1 MNLHAAASPAAAR
14 DYPSGQ
20 KVARILL
27 VDDDERNLL
36 ALSHVLEDVAEV
48 VTAPSGREALRY
60 LLQDEFAVLLLDVFM
75 PEMDGYELAEL
86 VRQRAQTARVPIIFL
101 SAVNKDTEHLMRG
114 YAMGAVDYVFKPVD
128 PIVLRSKVSVFV
140 DLYLMRLQ
148 VEAQN
153 RAEQEMREARFQ
165 AELARLE
172 MEAELQASR
181 TRQAAMLDVLPLALY
196 EGHADAAGMLV
207 RTFVGGDLKRIA
219 GDHAASIASG
229 QSAWETGI
237 HPDDV
242 SLLPSLHE
250 AAEGARFSFEYR
262 WQCGGGPVK
271 HFIEHCVKMPQTLGS
286 DRWAGTLIDV
296 TEQKR
301 LEAQLLQAG
310 KMDAIGQL
318 TGGVAHDFNNLLATV
333 LGGINLVRRR
343 VRLGEREEIIVNQ
356 MQHAAEKG
364 AELVK
369 RMMAFA
375 RKQDLSPVS
384 IDPGVLCRSVGELVG
399 QTLGGTVMLEWICG
413 ETTRKFLADQSQL
426 ELSLVNLIL
435 NARDAMPDGG
445 KVRVAISETP
455 KQQVVAAGLPDRNFL
470 TIEVSDHGVGIPP
483 DLIGKIAE
491 PFFTTKAVGK
501 GTGLGLS
508 MTVGFVQQSGGRVNI
523 RSKPGRGTTITILL
537 PSTEKPSQNVA
548 ARKVDLKTDQLSVR
562 SVLLIDDDEMVR
574 AVMSEQLMELGLEVL
589 ATPDA
594 RGALEL
600 LACAD
605 RCVDLMLTDFA
616 MPEVNGLEAI
626 KQARKIRPDIKA
638 VIMTGYMDGG
648 IDLGDAPGIQIL
660 RKPVPPEELVKIL
673 T

>member
-1 MNLHAAASPAAAR
+1 MTSHAAAPPALAR
-14 DYPSGQ
+14 DDASAPN
-20 KVARILL
+20 VARILL

-36 ALSHVLEDVAEV
+36 ALSHVLDDVAEV
-48 VTAPSGREALRY
+48 VTAPSGREALRH
-60 LLQDEFAVLLLDVFM
+60 LLQEEFAVLLLDVFM

-114 YAMGAVDYVFKPVD
+114 YAMGAVDYVFKPID
-128 PIVLRSKVSVFV
+128 PIILRSKVSVFV

-148 VEAQN
+148 VEAQS
-153 RAEQEMREARFQ
+153 RTEREMREARFR

-181 TRQAAMLDVLPLALY
+181 SRQAAMLDVLPLALY
-196 EGHADAAGMLV
+196 EGQVDAAGMLV
-207 RTFVGGDLKRIA
+207 RTFVGGDLERIA
-219 GDHAASIASG
+219 GDHAPAIATA
-229 QSAWETGI
+229 QLAWEAGI

-242 SLLPSLHE
+242 GLLPSLHE

-262 WQCGGGPVK
+262 WRRGEGPVR
-271 HFIEHCVKMPQTLGS
+271 HFIEHCVKMPQALGS
-286 DRWAGTLIDV
+286 DRWAGTLIDI

-333 LGGINLVRRR
+333 LGGMNLLRRR
-343 VRLGEREEIIVNQ
+343 VQFGEREELIVDQ
-356 MQHAAEKG
+356 MQYAAEKG

-375 RKQDLSPVS
+375 RKQDLRPVS
-384 IDPGVLCRSVGELVG
+384 IDPKVLCRSIGELVG
-399 QTLGGTVMLEWICG
+399 PTLGGTVTLEWNCPQ
-413 ETTRKFLADQSQL
+413 TTRKFLADQSQL

-445 KVRVAISETP
+445 NVKVAISDTP
-455 KQQVVAAGLPDRNFL
+455 KPQVLAAGLPDRTFL
-470 TIEVSDHGVGIPP
+470 TIEISDDGVGIPP
-483 DLIGKIAE
+483 ELIGKIAE
-491 PFFTTKAVGK
+491 PFFTTKALGK

-508 MTVGFVQQSGGRVNI
+508 MTVGFVQQSGGRINI

-537 PSTEKPSQNVA
+537 PSTARPSQNAA
-548 ARKVDLKTDQLSVR
+548 ARQGPLKTDDLSVR

-574 AVMSEQLMELGLEVL
+574 TVMSEQLVELGLEVV
-589 ATPDA
+589 ATADA

-605 RCVDLMLTDFA
+605 RCVDLVLTDFA
-616 MPEVNGLEAI
+616 MPDVNGLEAI
-626 KQARKIRPDIKA
+626 RQARRIRPDIKA
-638 VIMTGYMDGG
+638 VIMTGYMDGA
-648 IDLGDAPGIQIL
+648 IDLADAPGIQVL